1 MGSQVLVPFRGSEDS
16 NRHLKWMGE
25 LGQIAEE
32 NGGIMRFIHVSGLGS
47 SPSRI
52 LRAKAAAE
60 EAIMRELPEV
70 SRERLFC
77 CDKGGKNK
85 YMEGHSS
92 KTIV

>member
-1 MGSQVLVPFRGSEDS
+1 MVLIIHGTRLMLPPKAWDIEFARA
-16 NRHLKWMGE
+16 
-25 LGQIAEE
+25 QIAEE